1 MNGFVH
7 AINMAFLCEVYIN
20 CLLICNVDLCARKSP
35 IMCPFFHGCFYFSQK
50 HGDSH
55 KTNDGLMD
63 RAKTG
68 REPVVLLEPL
78 DSKVSVQ
85 LPVSESILE
94 G

>member
-1 MNGFVH
+1 
-7 AINMAFLCEVYIN
+7 
-20 CLLICNVDLCARKSP
+20 
-35 IMCPFFHGCFYFSQK
+35 MCPFFHGCFFSPSFYFSQK

-94 G
+94 GK